1 MSPLMERALTALFTD
16 PQTDDLM
23 TEAQARRMGIWIGL
37 TVGGF
42 FLAVTFAMGAFR

>member
-16 PQTDDLM
+16 PETDGLM

-37 TVGGF
+37 AIGGF
-42 FLAVTFAMGAFR
+42 FFTVSFAMGAF